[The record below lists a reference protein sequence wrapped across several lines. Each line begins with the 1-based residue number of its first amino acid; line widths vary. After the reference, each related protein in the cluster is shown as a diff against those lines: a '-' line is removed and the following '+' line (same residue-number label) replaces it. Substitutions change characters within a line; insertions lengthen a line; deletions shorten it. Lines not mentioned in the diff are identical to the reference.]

1 MILADWR
8 PDVRRKPHHASG
20 FHVSRETQAGTPKY
34 GFQRRE
40 QHGKLALQTP
50 TIQPSIVPG
59 GRLQ

>member
-1 MILADWR
+1 MILADWQL
-8 PDVRRKPHHASG
+8 DVRRKHHHASG

-34 GFQRRE
+34 GFQCRE

-50 TIQPSIVPG
+50 AMQPSIVPG